1 MITIFDVNLVVIF
14 AGKIWACA
22 FVKLPKDSYSYK
34 SMQNKSSAT
43 GQKHPPL
50 NLPFYYGWFVLAI
63 CFLTTLTSAGVRS
76 SPSVLIH
83 PLETEFGWSRV
94 LIASAVSMNLLL
106 FGVAAPISGWLIDR
120 IGPRKVMLGSLT
132 LLILGVSG
140 TMAMNQFWQFFLV
153 WGVIVG
159 LGAGGVGSVLTA
171 TVGNRWFVA
180 RRGLALGILGSA
192 SSTGQIIFLPFF
204 MAMITYAGWRM
215 GSMALI
221 IVAMI
226 LLPLIYLFM
235 RDDPSEVGL
244 EPYGA
249 GQPGAASSGG
259 VASLRGL
266 RSGNATITAREV
278 VSHPTFWLLAGSFFV
293 CGGTANG
300 LIGTHL
306 IPHEID
312 LGIPQI
318 AAASILGV
326 MGGLNMVGTIFSGW
340 MIDRVRP
347 QRWLALVYALRG
359 FSLLILP
366 FVQNLSG
373 FFVFAVIYGLDWFA
387 TVPPSMAITAD
398 TFGRQNVGKVY
409 GWIFMSHQIGA
420 AIMASAAGA
429 LRTWMGDYQFAFLS
443 GGVIAM
449 IAAGLALQIKL
460 KPNEASPPAAS
471 VQPVGA

>member
-1 MITIFDVNLVVIF
+1 MDNNSS
-14 AGKIWACA
+14 
-22 FVKLPKDSYSYK
+22 DK
-34 SMQNKSSAT
+34 SHNR
-43 GQKHPPL
+43 PPL
-50 NLPFYYGWFVLAI
+50 SLPFYYGWFVISL

-83 PLETEFGWSRV
+83 PLEAEFGWSRT

-106 FGVAAPISGWLIDR
+106 FGIAAPLSGFLIDR
-120 IGPRKVMLGSLT
+120 FGPRKVMMGSLS
-132 LLILGVSG
+132 LLIVGVSG
-140 TMAMNQFWQFFLV
+140 TMMMTQFWQFFLV

-180 RRGLALGILGSA
+180 KRGLALGILGSA
-192 SSTGQIIFLPFF
+192 SSTGQIIFLPLF
-204 MAMITYAGWRM
+204 MAMITYAGWRL

-221 IVAMI
+221 IVALI
-226 LLPLIYLFM
+226 LLPLIFLFM

-244 EPYGA
+244 EPYGSGDPKA
-249 GQPGAASSGG
+249 TAIGGA
-259 VASLRGL
+259 ASLRGM
-266 RSGNATITAREV
+266 SAKNATITAKEV
-278 VSHPTFWLLAGSFFV
+278 VTHPTFWLLAASFFV

-306 IPHEID
+306 IPHEIEI
-312 LGIPQI
+312 GIPQI
-318 AAASILGV
+318 AAASLLGI

-340 MIDRVRP
+340 MIDKVQP

-359 FSLLILP
+359 VSLLFLP
-366 FVQNLSG
+366 FVHDFTGLV
-373 FFVFAVIYGLDWFA
+373 FFAIVYGLDWFA

-429 LRTWMGDYQFAFLS
+429 IRTWMGDYQFAFLS

-449 IAAGLALQIKL
+449 MAAGLALQIKI
-460 KPNEASPPAAS
+460 KPKEAAPPAT
-471 VQPVGA
+471 GAVPAGA

>member
-1 MITIFDVNLVVIF
+1 MDNNS
-14 AGKIWACA
+14 
-22 FVKLPKDSYSYK
+22 PDK
-34 SMQNKSSAT
+34 SHKR
-43 GQKHPPL
+43 PPL
-50 NLPFYYGWFVLAI
+50 SLPFYYGWFVISL

-83 PLETEFGWSRV
+83 PLEAEFGWSRT

-106 FGVAAPISGWLIDR
+106 FGIAAPLSGFLIDR
-120 IGPRKVMLGSLT
+120 FGPRKVMMGSLS
-132 LLILGVSG
+132 LLIVGVSG
-140 TMAMNQFWQFFLV
+140 TMMMTQFWQFFLV

-180 RRGLALGILGSA
+180 KRGLALGILGSA
-192 SSTGQIIFLPFF
+192 SSTGQIIFLPLF
-204 MAMITYAGWRM
+204 MAMITYAGWRL

-221 IVAMI
+221 IVALI
-226 LLPLIYLFM
+226 LLPLIFLFM

-244 EPYGA
+244 EPYGSGDPKA
-249 GQPGAASSGG
+249 TATGGA
-259 VASLRGL
+259 ASLRGM
-266 RSGNATITAREV
+266 SAKNATITAKEV
-278 VSHPTFWLLAGSFFV
+278 VTHPTFWLLAASFFV

-306 IPHEID
+306 IPHEIEI
-312 LGIPQI
+312 GIPQI
-318 AAASILGV
+318 AAASLLGI

-340 MIDRVRP
+340 MIDKVQP

-359 FSLLILP
+359 VSLLFLP
-366 FVQNLSG
+366 FVHDFTGLV
-373 FFVFAVIYGLDWFA
+373 FFAIVYGLDWFA

-429 LRTWMGDYQFAFLS
+429 IRTWMGDYQFAFLS

-460 KPNEASPPAAS
+460 KPKEAAPPAT
-471 VQPVGA
+471 GAVPAGA

>member
-1 MITIFDVNLVVIF
+1 MPNNSL
-14 AGKIWACA
+14 
-22 FVKLPKDSYSYK
+22 DSV
-34 SMQNKSSAT
+34 
-43 GQKHPPL
+43 QKRPPL
-50 NLPFYYGWFVLAI
+50 SLPFYYGWFILAL

-83 PLETEFGWSRV
+83 PLEAEFGWSRA

-106 FGVAAPISGWLIDR
+106 FGIAAPISGWLIDR
-120 IGPRKVMLGSLT
+120 FGPRKVMLGSLT

-140 TMAMNQFWQFFLV
+140 TMTMNQFWQFFLV

-171 TVGNRWFVA
+171 TVGNRWFFA
-180 RRGLALGILGSA
+180 KRGLVLGILGSA
-192 SSTGQIIFLPFF
+192 SSAGQIIFLPLF
-204 MAMITYAGWRM
+204 MAMITYAGWRL

-221 IVAMI
+221 VVALI

-235 RDDPSEVGL
+235 RDDPAEVGL

-249 GQPGAASSGG
+249 GQVGVASSGG
-259 VASLRGL
+259 LAGFRGM
-266 RSGNATITAREV
+266 RSGKASITLREV
-278 VSHPTFWLLAGSFFV
+278 VRAPTFWLLAGSFFV

-340 MIDRVRP
+340 MIDRVQP

-359 FSLLILP
+359 VSLLILP
-366 FVQNLSG
+366 FVQDISG

-398 TFGRQNVGKVY
+398 TFGRENVGKVY
-409 GWIFMSHQIGA
+409 GWIFMSHQFGA
-420 AIMASAAGA
+420 AIMASSAGA
-429 LRTWMGDYQFAFLS
+429 LRTWLGDYQFAFLS

-449 IAAGLALQIKL
+449 IAAGLALQIKT
-460 KPNEASPPAAS
+460 KPREATSTPATPQVAS
-471 VQPVGA
+471 A

>member
-1 MITIFDVNLVVIF
+1 M
-14 AGKIWACA
+14 IWAEEDY
-22 FVKLPKDSYSYK
+22 LYEDMPNDSLDLTLK
-34 SMQNKSSAT
+34 R
-43 GQKHPPL
+43 PPL
-50 NLPFYYGWFVLAI
+50 SLPFYYGWFVLSL

-83 PLETEFGWSRV
+83 PLEAEFGWSRA
-94 LIASAVSMNLLL
+94 LIASAISMNLLL
-106 FGVAAPISGWLIDR
+106 FGVASPISGWLIDR
-120 IGPRKVMLGSLT
+120 YGPRKVMLGSLG
-132 LLILGVSG
+132 LLIIGVSG

-159 LGAGGVGSVLTA
+159 FGAGGVGSVLTA

-180 RRGLALGILGSA
+180 KRGLALGILGSA
-192 SSTGQIIFLPFF
+192 SSTGQIIFLPLF

-221 IVAMI
+221 VVALI
-226 LLPLIYLFM
+226 LLPLIYVFM

-249 GQPGAASSGG
+249 GQPGTASTGAA
-259 VASLRGL
+259 ASLRGVPAK
-266 RSGNATITAREV
+266 NATITAREV

-306 IPHEID
+306 IPHEIEM
-312 LGIPQI
+312 GIPQI
-318 AAASILGV
+318 AAASLLGV
-326 MGGLNMVGTIFSGW
+326 MGALNMVGTIFSGW
-340 MIDRVRP
+340 MIDRVQP

-359 FSLLILP
+359 LSLLLLP
-366 FVQNLSG
+366 FVQDYFGLI
-373 FFVFAVIYGLDWFA
+373 VFAVIYGLDWFA
-387 TVPPSMAITAD
+387 TVPPSMALTAD
-398 TFGRQNVGKVY
+398 TFGKQNVGKVY
-409 GWIFMSHQIGA
+409 GWIFLSHQVGA

-449 IAAGLALQIKL
+449 IAAGLALQIK
-460 KPNEASPPAAS
+460 PTQQQVTSAPAAP
-471 VQPVGA
+471 QAAGA

>member
-1 MITIFDVNLVVIF
+1 
-14 AGKIWACA
+14 
-22 FVKLPKDSYSYK
+22 
-34 SMQNKSSAT
+34 MQNNSSAT

-50 NLPFYYGWFVLAI
+50 NLPFYYGWFVLAL

-83 PLETEFGWSRV
+83 PLEAEFGWSRM

-106 FGVAAPISGWLIDR
+106 FGIAAPISGWLLDR
-120 IGPRKVMLGSLT
+120 YGPRKVMLGSLT
-132 LLILGVSG
+132 LLIVGVSG

-171 TVGNRWFVA
+171 TIGNRWFVA

-192 SSTGQIIFLPFF
+192 SSTGQIIFLPLF

-221 IVAMI
+221 VVALI
-226 LLPLIYLFM
+226 LLPLIYVFM

-249 GQPGAASSGG
+249 GQSRAASSGG
-259 VASLRGL
+259 VASLRGM
-266 RSGNATITAREV
+266 RSGSATITAREV
-278 VSHPTFWLLAGSFFV
+278 ITHPTFWLLVGSFFV

-347 QRWLALVYALRG
+347 QRWLALVYVLRG
-359 FSLLILP
+359 VSLLMLP
-366 FVQNLSG
+366 FVQNLPG

-398 TFGRQNVGKVY
+398 TFGKNNVGKVY

-443 GGVIAM
+443 GGFIAM

-460 KPNEASPPAAS
+460 KPREVSAPPAS
-471 VQPVGA
+471 IQPAGA

>member
-1 MITIFDVNLVVIF
+1 MDNNSS
-14 AGKIWACA
+14 
-22 FVKLPKDSYSYK
+22 DK
-34 SMQNKSSAT
+34 SHKC
-43 GQKHPPL
+43 PPL
-50 NLPFYYGWFVLAI
+50 SLPFYYGWFVISL

-83 PLETEFGWSRV
+83 PLEAEFGWSRT

-106 FGVAAPISGWLIDR
+106 FGIAAPLSGFLIDR
-120 IGPRKVMLGSLT
+120 FGPRKVMIGSLS
-132 LLILGVSG
+132 LLIVGVSG
-140 TMAMNQFWQFFLV
+140 TMMMTQFWQFFLV

-180 RRGLALGILGSA
+180 KRGLALGILGSA
-192 SSTGQIIFLPFF
+192 SSTGQIIFLPLF
-204 MAMITYAGWRM
+204 MAMITYAGWRL
-215 GSMALI
+215 GYMALI
-221 IVAMI
+221 IVALI
-226 LLPLIYLFM
+226 LLPLIFLFM

-244 EPYGA
+244 EPYGSGDPKA
-249 GQPGAASSGG
+249 TAIGGA
-259 VASLRGL
+259 ASLRGM
-266 RSGNATITAREV
+266 SAKNATITAKEV
-278 VSHPTFWLLAGSFFV
+278 VTHPTFWLLAASFFV

-306 IPHEID
+306 IPHEIEI
-312 LGIPQI
+312 GIPQI
-318 AAASILGV
+318 AAASLLGI

-340 MIDRVRP
+340 MIDKVQP

-359 FSLLILP
+359 VSLLFLP
-366 FVQNLSG
+366 FVHDFTGLV
-373 FFVFAVIYGLDWFA
+373 FFAIVYGLDWFA

-429 LRTWMGDYQFAFLS
+429 IRTWLGDYQFAFLS
-443 GGVIAM
+443 GGVIAI

-460 KPNEASPPAAS
+460 KPKEAAPPAT
-471 VQPVGA
+471 GAVPAGA

>member
-1 MITIFDVNLVVIF
+1 MDNNS
-14 AGKIWACA
+14 
-22 FVKLPKDSYSYK
+22 PDK
-34 SMQNKSSAT
+34 SHKR
-43 GQKHPPL
+43 PPL
-50 NLPFYYGWFVLAI
+50 SLPFYYGWFVISL

-83 PLETEFGWSRV
+83 PLEAEFGWSRT

-106 FGVAAPISGWLIDR
+106 FGIAAPLSGFLIDR
-120 IGPRKVMLGSLT
+120 FGPRKVMIGSLS
-132 LLILGVSG
+132 LLIVGVSG
-140 TMAMNQFWQFFLV
+140 TMMMTQFWQFFLV

-180 RRGLALGILGSA
+180 KRGLALGILGSA
-192 SSTGQIIFLPFF
+192 SSTGQIIFLPLF
-204 MAMITYAGWRM
+204 MAMITYAGWRL

-221 IVAMI
+221 IVALI
-226 LLPLIYLFM
+226 LLPLIFLFM

-244 EPYGA
+244 EPYGSGDPKA
-249 GQPGAASSGG
+249 TAIGGA
-259 VASLRGL
+259 ASLRGM
-266 RSGNATITAREV
+266 SAKNATITAKEV
-278 VSHPTFWLLAGSFFV
+278 VTHPTFWLLAASFFV

-306 IPHEID
+306 IPHEIEI
-312 LGIPQI
+312 GIPQI
-318 AAASILGV
+318 AAASLLGI

-340 MIDRVRP
+340 MIDKVQP

-359 FSLLILP
+359 VSLLFLP
-366 FVQNLSG
+366 FVHDFTGLV
-373 FFVFAVIYGLDWFA
+373 FFAIVYGLDWFA

-429 LRTWMGDYQFAFLS
+429 IRTWMGDYQFAFLS

-460 KPNEASPPAAS
+460 KPKEAVPPAT
-471 VQPVGA
+471 GAVPAGA

>member
-1 MITIFDVNLVVIF
+1 M
-14 AGKIWACA
+14 
-22 FVKLPKDSYSYK
+22 
-34 SMQNKSSAT
+34 
-43 GQKHPPL
+43 
-50 NLPFYYGWFVLAI
+50 
-63 CFLTTLTSAGVRS
+63 TTLTSAGVRS

-83 PLETEFGWSRV
+83 PLEAEFNWSRTM
-94 LIASAVSMNLLL
+94 IASAVSMNLLL
-106 FGVAAPISGWLIDR
+106 FGIAGPISGFLIDR
-120 IGPRKVMLGSLT
+120 YGPRKVMIGSLT
-132 LLILGVSG
+132 LLIVGVSG
-140 TMAMNQFWQFFLV
+140 TMVMTEFWQFFLV
-153 WGVIVG
+153 WGLIVG

-192 SSTGQIIFLPFF
+192 SSTGQIIFLPLF

-221 IVAMI
+221 IVALV

-235 RDDPSEVGL
+235 RDDPSDVGL

-249 GQPGAASSGG
+249 GQLGSASSGS
-259 VASLRGL
+259 ATSLRGIPAK
-266 RSGNATITAREV
+266 NATITAREV

-306 IPHEID
+306 IPHEIEI
-312 LGIPQI
+312 GIPQI
-318 AAASILGV
+318 AAASLLGL
-326 MGGLNMVGTIFSGW
+326 MGALNMVGTIFSGW
-340 MIDRVRP
+340 MIDRVQP

-359 FSLLILP
+359 LSLLLLP
-366 FVQNLSG
+366 FVQGYFGLV
-373 FFVFAVIYGLDWFA
+373 VFAVIYGLDWFA
-387 TVPPSMAITAD
+387 TVPPSMALTAD
-398 TFGRQNVGKVY
+398 TFGKQNVGKVY

-449 IAAGLALQIKL
+449 IAAGLALQIK
-460 KPNEASPPAAS
+460 PVRPEATAAPAAP
-471 VQPVGA
+471 QPAGA

>member
-1 MITIFDVNLVVIF
+1 MDNNS
-14 AGKIWACA
+14 
-22 FVKLPKDSYSYK
+22 PDK
-34 SMQNKSSAT
+34 SHKR
-43 GQKHPPL
+43 PPL
-50 NLPFYYGWFVLAI
+50 SLPFYYGWFVISL

-83 PLETEFGWSRV
+83 PLEAEFGWSRT

-106 FGVAAPISGWLIDR
+106 FGIAAPLSGFLIDR
-120 IGPRKVMLGSLT
+120 FWPRKVMMGSLS
-132 LLILGVSG
+132 LLIVGVSG
-140 TMAMNQFWQFFLV
+140 TMIMTQFWQFFLV

-180 RRGLALGILGSA
+180 KRGLALGILGSA
-192 SSTGQIIFLPFF
+192 SSTGQIIFLPLF
-204 MAMITYAGWRM
+204 MAMITYAGWRL

-221 IVAMI
+221 IVALI
-226 LLPLIYLFM
+226 RLPLIFLYM

-244 EPYGA
+244 EPYGSGDPKA
-249 GQPGAASSGG
+249 TAIGGA
-259 VASLRGL
+259 ASLRGM
-266 RSGNATITAREV
+266 SAKNATITAKEV
-278 VSHPTFWLLAGSFFV
+278 VTHPTFWLLAASFFV

-306 IPHEID
+306 IPHEIEI
-312 LGIPQI
+312 GIPQI
-318 AAASILGV
+318 AAASLLGI

-340 MIDRVRP
+340 MIDKVQP

-359 FSLLILP
+359 VSLLFLP
-366 FVQNLSG
+366 FVHDFTGLV
-373 FFVFAVIYGLDWFA
+373 FFAIVYGLDWFA

-429 LRTWMGDYQFAFLS
+429 IRTWMGDYQFAFLS

-449 IAAGLALQIKL
+449 VAAGLALQIKI
-460 KPNEASPPAAS
+460 KPKEAVPPAT
-471 VQPVGA
+471 GAVAAGGEIKKDKRKKIKEKTK

>member
-1 MITIFDVNLVVIF
+1 MPNENST
-14 AGKIWACA
+14 
-22 FVKLPKDSYSYK
+22 
-34 SMQNKSSAT
+34 T
-43 GQKHPPL
+43 GQKRPPL
-50 NLPFYYGWFVLAI
+50 SLPFYYGWFVLGL

-83 PLETEFGWSRV
+83 PLEAEFGWSRA
-94 LIASAVSMNLLL
+94 LIASAISMNLLL
-106 FGVAAPISGWLIDR
+106 FGVASPISGWLLDR
-120 IGPRKVMLGSLT
+120 YGPRIVMLGSLL
-132 LLILGVSG
+132 LLIFGVSG
-140 TMAMNQFWQFFLV
+140 TMAMTEFWEFFLV

-192 SSTGQIIFLPFF
+192 SSTGQIIFLPLF

-221 IVAMI
+221 IVAII

-235 RDDPSEVGL
+235 RDDPADVGL

-249 GQPGAASSGG
+249 GQTAAPSSGG
-259 VASLRGL
+259 VAALRGVRSKNASITLREVL
-266 RSGNATITAREV
+266 RS
-278 VSHPTFWLLAGSFFV
+278 PTFWLLAGSFFV

-312 LGIPQI
+312 RGIPQI
-318 AAASILGV
+318 TAASLLGV

-340 MIDRVRP
+340 MIDRVQP

-359 FSLLILP
+359 VSLLLLP
-366 FVQNLSG
+366 FVHDISG

-398 TFGRQNVGKVY
+398 TFGKENVGKVY

-429 LRTWMGDYQFAFLS
+429 LRTWMGDYHFAFLS

-449 IAAGLALQIKL
+449 MAAGLALQIK
-460 KPNEASPPAAS
+460 PTQRQVTPAA
-471 VQPVGA
+471 GAPQAASA

>member
-1 MITIFDVNLVVIF
+1 MENVT
-14 AGKIWACA
+14 A
-22 FVKLPKDSYSYK
+22 DS
-34 SMQNKSSAT
+34 A
-43 GQKHPPL
+43 QKRPPIS
-50 NLPFYYGWFVLAI
+50 LPFYYGWFVISL

-83 PLETEFGWSRV
+83 PLEAEFGWSRT

-120 IGPRKVMLGSLT
+120 LGPRKVMMGSLS

-140 TMAMNQFWQFFLV
+140 TMMMTQFWQFFLV

-180 RRGLALGILGSA
+180 KRGLALGILGSA
-192 SSTGQIIFLPFF
+192 SSTGQIIFLPLF
-204 MAMITYAGWRM
+204 MAMITYAGWRL

-221 IVAMI
+221 VVALI
-226 LLPLIYLFM
+226 LLPLIFLFM

-249 GQPGAASSGG
+249 SDPKAAAKGGA
-259 VASLRGL
+259 ASLRGM
-266 RSGNATITAREV
+266 SAKNATITAKEV

-306 IPHEID
+306 IPHEIEI
-312 LGIPQI
+312 GIPQI
-318 AAASILGV
+318 AAASLLGI
-326 MGGLNMVGTIFSGW
+326 MGALNMVGTIFSGW
-340 MIDRVRP
+340 MIDKVQP

-359 FSLLILP
+359 CSLLILP
-366 FVQNLSG
+366 FVHDFTGLV
-373 FFVFAVIYGLDWFA
+373 FFAIIYGLDWFA

-420 AIMASAAGA
+420 AIMASTAGA
-429 LRTWMGDYQFAFLS
+429 IRTWMGDYQFAFLS

-449 IAAGLALQIKL
+449 IAAGLALQIKM
-460 KPNEASPPAAS
+460 KPKEIATTPAAR
-471 VQPVGA
+471 VQPAGA

>member
-1 MITIFDVNLVVIF
+1 MNIIGSDKNH
-14 AGKIWACA
+14 KR
-22 FVKLPKDSYSYK
+22 
-34 SMQNKSSAT
+34 
-43 GQKHPPL
+43 PPL
-50 NLPFYYGWFVLAI
+50 SLPFHYGWLI
-63 CFLTTLTSAGVRS
+63 ISLCFLTTLTSAGVRS

-83 PLETEFGWSRV
+83 PLEAEFGWSRT

-106 FGVAAPISGWLIDR
+106 FGIAAPISGFLIDR
-120 IGPRKVMLGSLT
+120 FGPRKIMIGSLM

-140 TMAMNQFWQFFLV
+140 TMIMTKFWQFFLV

-171 TVGNRWFVA
+171 TVGSRWFIA
-180 RRGLALGILGSA
+180 KRGLALGILGSA
-192 SSTGQIIFLPFF
+192 SSTGQIIFLPLF
-204 MAMITYAGWRM
+204 MVMITYAGWRL

-221 IVAMI
+221 IVAII
-226 LLPLIYLFM
+226 LLPLIFLFM

-249 GQPGAASSGG
+249 GQPGAAIASGT
-259 VASLRGL
+259 ASLRGM
-266 RSGNATITAREV
+266 SGKNATITLCEV

-306 IPHEID
+306 IPHEIEI
-312 LGIPQI
+312 GIPQI
-318 AAASILGV
+318 AAASLLGI

-340 MIDRVRP
+340 MIDRVKP
-347 QRWLALVYALRG
+347 NRWLALVYALRG
-359 FSLLILP
+359 VSLLILP
-366 FVQNLSG
+366 FVKDFGGLV
-373 FFVFAVIYGLDWFA
+373 VFAVIYGLDWFA

-398 TFGRQNVGKVY
+398 TFGKQNVGRVY

-420 AIMASAAGA
+420 AIMASTAGA
-429 LRTWMGDYQFAFLS
+429 IRTWMGDYQFAFLS

-460 KPNEASPPAAS
+460 KPKEAIPPA
-471 VQPVGA
+471 VGVLPAGA

>member
-1 MITIFDVNLVVIF
+1 MRN
-14 AGKIWACA
+14 
-22 FVKLPKDSYSYK
+22 DSLDSV
-34 SMQNKSSAT
+34 
-43 GQKHPPL
+43 QKRPPL
-50 NLPFYYGWFVLAI
+50 SLPFYYGWFILAL

-83 PLETEFGWSRV
+83 PLEAEFGWSRA

-106 FGVAAPISGWLIDR
+106 FGIAAPISGWLIDR
-120 IGPRKVMLGSLT
+120 FGPRKVMLASLT
-132 LLILGVSG
+132 LLILGGSG
-140 TMAMNQFWQFFLV
+140 TMTMNQFWQFFLV

-171 TVGNRWFVA
+171 TVGNRWFFA
-180 RRGLALGILGSA
+180 KRGLVLGILGSA
-192 SSTGQIIFLPFF
+192 SSAGQIIFLPLF
-204 MAMITYAGWRM
+204 MAMITYAGWRL

-221 IVAMI
+221 VVALI

-235 RDDPSEVGL
+235 RDDPAEVGL

-249 GQPGAASSGG
+249 EQVGVASSGG
-259 VASLRGL
+259 LAGFRGM
-266 RSGNATITAREV
+266 RSGKASITLREV
-278 VSHPTFWLLAGSFFV
+278 VRAPTFWLLAGSFFV

-326 MGGLNMVGTIFSGW
+326 MGGLNIVGTIFSGW
-340 MIDRVRP
+340 MIDRVQP

-359 FSLLILP
+359 VSLLVLP
-366 FVQNLSG
+366 FVQDISG

-409 GWIFMSHQIGA
+409 GWIFMSHQFGA
-420 AIMASAAGA
+420 AIMASSAGA
-429 LRTWMGDYQFAFLS
+429 LRTWLGDYQFAFLS

-449 IAAGLALQIKL
+449 IAAGLALQIKT
-460 KPNEASPPAAS
+460 KPREATSTPATPQVAS
-471 VQPVGA
+471 A

>member
-1 MITIFDVNLVVIF
+1 MDNNS
-14 AGKIWACA
+14 
-22 FVKLPKDSYSYK
+22 PDK
-34 SMQNKSSAT
+34 SHKR
-43 GQKHPPL
+43 PPL
-50 NLPFYYGWFVLAI
+50 SLPFYYGWFVISL

-83 PLETEFGWSRV
+83 PLEAEFGWSRT

-106 FGVAAPISGWLIDR
+106 FGIAAPLSGFLIDR
-120 IGPRKVMLGSLT
+120 FGPRKVMMGSLS
-132 LLILGVSG
+132 LLIVGVSG
-140 TMAMNQFWQFFLV
+140 TMMMTQFWQFFLV

-180 RRGLALGILGSA
+180 KRGLALGILGSA
-192 SSTGQIIFLPFF
+192 SSTGQIIFLPLF
-204 MAMITYAGWRM
+204 MAMITYAGWRL

-221 IVAMI
+221 IVALI
-226 LLPLIYLFM
+226 LLPLIFLFM

-244 EPYGA
+244 EPYGSGDPKA
-249 GQPGAASSGG
+249 TAIGGA
-259 VASLRGL
+259 ASLRGM
-266 RSGNATITAREV
+266 SAKNATITAKEV
-278 VSHPTFWLLAGSFFV
+278 VTHPTFWLLAASFFV

-306 IPHEID
+306 IPHEIEI
-312 LGIPQI
+312 GIPQI
-318 AAASILGV
+318 AAASLLGI

-340 MIDRVRP
+340 MIDKVQP
-347 QRWLALVYALRG
+347 QRWLALGYALRG
-359 FSLLILP
+359 VSLLFLP
-366 FVQNLSG
+366 FVHDFTGLV
-373 FFVFAVIYGLDWFA
+373 FFAIVYGLDWFA

-429 LRTWMGDYQFAFLS
+429 IRTWMGDYQFAFLS

-449 IAAGLALQIKL
+449 IAAGLPLQIKL
-460 KPNEASPPAAS
+460 KTKEAAPPAT
-471 VQPVGA
+471 GAVPAGA

>member
-1 MITIFDVNLVVIF
+1 MHDN
-14 AGKIWACA
+14 
-22 FVKLPKDSYSYK
+22 
-34 SMQNKSSAT
+34 SSAT

-50 NLPFYYGWFVLAI
+50 HLPFYYGWFVLVL

-106 FGVAAPISGWLIDR
+106 FGIAAPISGWLLDR
-120 IGPRKVMLGSLT
+120 YGPRKVMLGSLT

-140 TMAMNQFWQFFLV
+140 TIAMNQFWQFFLV

-171 TVGNRWFVA
+171 TIGNRWFVA

-192 SSTGQIIFLPFF
+192 SSTGQIIFLPLF
-204 MAMITYAGWRM
+204 MAMITYAGWRL
-215 GSMALI
+215 GSMTLIVVALT
-221 IVAMI
+221 
-226 LLPLIYLFM
+226 LLPLIYFFM

-249 GQPGAASSGG
+249 GDPKAVSSGG
-259 VASLRGL
+259 AASLRGMPAK
-266 RSGNATITAREV
+266 NATITAREV
-278 VSHPTFWLLAGSFFV
+278 IRNPTFWLLCGSFFI

-306 IPHEID
+306 IPHEIEI
-312 LGIPQI
+312 GIPQI
-318 AAASILGV
+318 AAASLLGI

-340 MIDRVRP
+340 MVDRVKP
-347 QRWLALVYALRG
+347 HRWLALVYALRG

-366 FVQNLSG
+366 FVSNFRGLV
-373 FFVFAVIYGLDWFA
+373 VFAIIYGLDWFA

-429 LRTWMGDYQFAFLS
+429 LRTWMGDYQFAFFS
-443 GGVIAM
+443 GGFIAM

-460 KPNEASPPAAS
+460 KPRDVAAPPAS

>member
-1 MITIFDVNLVVIF
+1 MDNNS
-14 AGKIWACA
+14 
-22 FVKLPKDSYSYK
+22 PDK
-34 SMQNKSSAT
+34 SHKR
-43 GQKHPPL
+43 PPL
-50 NLPFYYGWFVLAI
+50 SLPFYYGWFVISL

-83 PLETEFGWSRV
+83 PLEAEFGWSRT

-106 FGVAAPISGWLIDR
+106 FGIAAPLSGFLIDR
-120 IGPRKVMLGSLT
+120 FGPRKVMMGSLS
-132 LLILGVSG
+132 LLIVGVSG
-140 TMAMNQFWQFFLV
+140 TMMMTQFWQFFLV

-180 RRGLALGILGSA
+180 TRGLVLGILGSA
-192 SSTGQIIFLPFF
+192 SSTGQIIFLPLF
-204 MAMITYAGWRM
+204 MAMITYAGWRL

-221 IVAMI
+221 IVALI
-226 LLPLIYLFM
+226 LLPLIFLFM

-244 EPYGA
+244 EPYGSGDPKA
-249 GQPGAASSGG
+249 TAIGGA
-259 VASLRGL
+259 ASLRGM
-266 RSGNATITAREV
+266 SAKNATITAKEV
-278 VSHPTFWLLAGSFFV
+278 VTHPTFWLLAASFFV

-306 IPHEID
+306 IPHEIEI
-312 LGIPQI
+312 GIPQI
-318 AAASILGV
+318 AAASLLGI

-340 MIDRVRP
+340 MIDKVQP

-359 FSLLILP
+359 VSLLFLP
-366 FVQNLSG
+366 FVHDFTGLV
-373 FFVFAVIYGLDWFA
+373 FFAIVYGLDWFA

-429 LRTWMGDYQFAFLS
+429 IRTWMGDYQFAFLS

-460 KPNEASPPAAS
+460 KPKEAAPPAT
-471 VQPVGA
+471 GAVPAGA

>member
-1 MITIFDVNLVVIF
+1 M
-14 AGKIWACA
+14 
-22 FVKLPKDSYSYK
+22 
-34 SMQNKSSAT
+34 
-43 GQKHPPL
+43 
-50 NLPFYYGWFVLAI
+50 
-63 CFLTTLTSAGVRS
+63 TTLTSAGVRS

-83 PLETEFGWSRV
+83 PLEAEFNWSRTM
-94 LIASAVSMNLLL
+94 IASAVSMNLLL
-106 FGVAAPISGWLIDR
+106 FGIAGPISGFLIDR
-120 IGPRKVMLGSLT
+120 YGPRKVMIGSLT
-132 LLILGVSG
+132 LLIVGVSG
-140 TMAMNQFWQFFLV
+140 TMVMTEFWQFFLV
-153 WGVIVG
+153 WGLIVG

-192 SSTGQIIFLPFF
+192 SSTGQIIFLPLF

-221 IVAMI
+221 IVALV

-249 GQPGAASSGG
+249 GQLGSASSGS
-259 VASLRGL
+259 ATSLRGIPAK
-266 RSGNATITAREV
+266 NATITAREV

-306 IPHEID
+306 IPHEIEI
-312 LGIPQI
+312 GIPQI
-318 AAASILGV
+318 AAASLLGL
-326 MGGLNMVGTIFSGW
+326 MGALNMVGTIFSGW
-340 MIDRVRP
+340 MIDRVQP

-359 FSLLILP
+359 LSLLLLP
-366 FVQNLSG
+366 FVQGYFGLV
-373 FFVFAVIYGLDWFA
+373 VFAVIYGLDWFA
-387 TVPPSMAITAD
+387 TVPPSMALTAD
-398 TFGRQNVGKVY
+398 TFGKQNVGKVY

-449 IAAGLALQIKL
+449 IAAGLALQIK
-460 KPNEASPPAAS
+460 PVRPEATAAPAAP
-471 VQPVGA
+471 QPAGA